1 MNPNPGTTR
10 RALAR
15 GAPHGAPR
23 PDRSAK
29 TLGRGARE
37 TPVPESREP
46 RRGASQGGASR
57 APHSRTPRIL
67 WDATQASPPPPEDP
81 GAAGGVRRPALCQEE
96 PRPLSGGATPLPP
109 EATPLSGDCSALHR
123 QKLVPASQDLGL
135 FLPLNCLGL
144 QKPAVPWSRI
154 PEVPPPPRATP
165 TVTLGSALGRPSG
178 LQPRPHP
185 LSTVPRSCQLQLRL
199 F

>member
-1 MNPNPGTTR
+1 MRGRLPSLSLGSREEEPAKAGRAGRPTPG
-10 RALAR
+10 LR
-15 GAPHGAPR
+15 GSYGMRPR
-23 PDRSAK
+23 P
-29 TLGRGARE
+29 L
-37 TPVPESREP
+37 
-46 RRGASQGGASR
+46 
-57 APHSRTPRIL
+57 
-67 WDATQASPPPPEDP
+67 PPPPEDP